1 MTEKPKAK
9 TPKCKWCGEWVDKE
23 QEFEKASAGYY
34 HPQCHQLFE
43 LNKLHKK
50 ELDDYIIKKHNLE
63 NEDLLNK
70 RVLACLV
77 EIGEQCNENQSFKYW
92 KQNKNIE
99 RAKVAEELVDVL
111 HFLLSIGNLL
121 NITVDDNVNA
131 HIERAAQTGDVDY
144 QYITL
149 MNLIS
154 NIALFHRT
162 EYKIHNW
169 KFALSTF
176 IGLYQMLGFGTGFI
190 EAEYDK
196 KHEENY
202 ARQERNY

>member
-1 MTEKPKAK
+1 MNLQSLLTK
-9 TPKCKWCGEWVDKE
+9 
-23 QEFEKASAGYY
+23 Q
-34 HPQCHQLFE
+34 
-43 LNKLHKK
+43 K

-63 NEDLLNK
+63 NVDLLNK

-77 EIGEQCNENQSFKYW
+77 EIGEQANEYQSFKYW
-92 KQNKNIE
+92 KQEKNID

-121 NITVDDNVNA
+121 NIKHDEDTQHYID
-131 HIERAAQTGDVDY
+131 RAIKLDSADE

-149 MNLIS
+149 FNLIS
-154 NIALFHRT
+154 NVSLFS
-162 EYKIHNW
+162 EIPYKV
-169 KFALSTF
+169 KFWRHALSIF
-176 IGLYQMLGFGTGFI
+176 IGLYQTIGFGTGFI

-196 KHEENY
+196 KHAENY